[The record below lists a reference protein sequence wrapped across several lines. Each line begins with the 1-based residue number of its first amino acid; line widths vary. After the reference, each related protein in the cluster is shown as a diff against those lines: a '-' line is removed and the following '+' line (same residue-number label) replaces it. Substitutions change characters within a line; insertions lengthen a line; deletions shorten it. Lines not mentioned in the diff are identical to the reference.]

1 MKIIFIFLTIFALC
15 NCLEFIKDAKPAFE
29 NPRVGKNVKKLSP
42 KVILNEKKP
51 VRQSKIVRGNA
62 AVLGQ
67 FPYQA
72 LLFMYDQE
80 GWYKCGGSFVK
91 FNWVLSVSVNF

>member
-1 MKIIFIFLTIFALC
+1 MKIILILLSIFAFS
-15 NCLEFIKDAKPAFE
+15 NCLEFVKDAKPAIE
-29 NPRVGKNVKKLSP
+29 NPRVGKVVKKLFSGV
-42 KVILNEKKP
+42 KLNEKKP
-51 VRQSKIVRGNA
+51 VRQGKIVRGNT

-72 LLFMYDQE
+72 LLFMYDQD

-91 FNWVLSVSVNF
+91 FNWVLSVS